1 METKFIDLH
10 IHPAMKPLGKSFN
23 RKEVGIN
30 NPNKD
35 RQNSI
40 WNYDPPTVLDKL
52 ANIATSLTK
61 FRQSDFTTLAKGGAE
76 IVFVSLCGLEKG
88 FVMTKLGTQL
98 PGDIIGNLVT
108 GLGKKRIDH
117 IQKMEDYFT
126 DLELEY
132 NFYRQLDGHKIK
144 LDGKWHRY
152 KIVSGFNEIED
163 DPEQD
168 IKTIYVILTIEGTQ
182 VFNTGLKMMKKEV
195 NPDEV
200 MVNVDKVKNWDKRLF
215 FIGMTHHF
223 NNDLVGHS
231 RSLSGIVRKMIDQ
244 TEGMDNGFSPL
255 GKKVLHKLLDNTNG
269 KRILIDLK
277 HMSVKARNEY
287 YDFLKT
293 EYPNEIIPMVVSHGA
308 VNGFRA
314 HNMLVEDDLI
324 NYGKFQS
331 NDINFY
337 DDEIIKVA
345 KSGGL
350 FGIQFDERRVASELE
365 LKNNGPDLNRR
376 KMLFHKSKMIWNQIE
391 HIAFVLNQ
399 NKQFAWGI
407 QCIGSDYD
415 GMVNPL
421 NGFWT
426 AEDMPL
432 FDSYLEK
439 NAYNFLQSPQA
450 EKLEEY
456 NKLRAAE
463 IVERFMKVNTYE
475 FLKKNF

>member
-23 RKEVGIN
+23 RKKGIN

-35 RQNSI
+35 RPDSI

-52 ANIATSLTK
+52 VNIAASLTK
-61 FRQSDFTTLAKGGAE
+61 FRQSDFTALAKGGAQ
-76 IVFVSLCGLEKG
+76 IVCVSLCGLEKG
-88 FVMTKLGTQL
+88 FVMTKLGTKL
-98 PGDIIGNLVT
+98 PGDIMGNLVT

-117 IQKMEDYFT
+117 IQKMDDYFT

-144 LDGKWHRY
+144 LDGKWHQY
-152 KIVSGFNEIED
+152 KIVSGFQEIED

-168 IKTIYVILTIEGTQ
+168 IRTIYVILTIEGTQ

-200 MVNVDKVKNWDKRLF
+200 LANVDKVKNWDKRLF

-223 NNDLVGHS
+223 NNELVGHA

-244 TEGMDNGFSPL
+244 TEGMDEGFSPL
-255 GKKVLHKLLDNTNG
+255 GWKVLRKLLDNTNG
-269 KRILIDLK
+269 KRILIDIK

-287 YDFLKT
+287 YEFLKT
-293 EYPNEIIPMVVSHGA
+293 DHPNEIIPLIVSHGA

-337 DDEIIKVA
+337 DDEILKVA
-345 KSGGL
+345 NSGGL

-399 NKQFAWGI
+399 QKQFAWGI

-439 NAYNFLQSPQA
+439 HAFNFLESQQA
-450 EKLEEY
+450 GTLEVY
-456 NKLRAAE
+456 NKLRPSE
-463 IVERFMKVNTYE
+463 IVERFMKVNAYE
-475 FLKKNF
+475 FLKRNF

>member
-10 IHPAMKPLGKSFN
+10 IHPALKPLGKSFT
-23 RKEVGIN
+23 RKKGVN

-35 RQNSI
+35 RPDSI
-40 WNYDPPTVLDKL
+40 WNFDPPTVLDKL
-52 ANIATSLTK
+52 ANIAISLTK
-61 FRQSDFTTLAKGGAE
+61 FRQSDFTTLAKGGAD
-76 IVFVSLCGLEKG
+76 IVCVSLCGLEKG
-88 FVMTKLGTQL
+88 FVMTKLGTKL
-98 PGDIIGNLVT
+98 PGDILGNLVT

-117 IQKMEDYFT
+117 IQKMDDYFT

-144 LDGKWHRY
+144 LDGRWHQYR
-152 KIVSGFNEIED
+152 IISGFHEIED

-168 IKTIYVILTIEGTQ
+168 VKTIYVILTIEGTQ
-182 VFNTGLKMMKKEV
+182 VFNTGLKMMNKAV
-195 NPDEV
+195 DPDEV
-200 MVNVDKVKNWDKRLF
+200 LANVDKVKNWDKRLF

-223 NNDLVGHS
+223 NNDLVGHA
-231 RSLSGIVRKMIDQ
+231 RSLSGMVRKMIDQ
-244 TEGMDNGFSPL
+244 TDGMDKGFSPL
-255 GKKVLHKLLDNTNG
+255 GWKVLRKLLDNTNG
-269 KRILIDLK
+269 KRVLIDLK
-277 HMSVKARNEY
+277 HMSVKSRNEY
-287 YDFLKT
+287 YEFLIT
-293 EYPNEIIPMVVSHGA
+293 DYPNEIIPMLVSHGA

-314 HNMLVEDDLI
+314 HNMLVEDDLN
-324 NYGKFQS
+324 NYGKYQS

-337 DDEIIKVA
+337 DDEILKVA

-350 FGIQFDERRVASELE
+350 FGVQFDERRVASELE
-365 LKNNGPDLNRR
+365 LKNSGPNFNRR

-407 QCIGSDYD
+407 QCIGSDND
-415 GMVNPL
+415 GMVDPL

-426 AEDMPL
+426 AEDMPI

-439 NAYNFLQSPQA
+439 HAYNFLQSPQA

-463 IVERFMKVNTYE
+463 IVERFMKVNAYE